1 MESMLGKVDP
11 RSGWALSCG
20 KPDADGKLWVVE
32 HVPRTHRA
40 LVLVVMFPRVTA
52 DAVLLV
58 AAQLG
63 LES

>member
-1 MESMLGKVDP
+1 MESMLRKVDP

-40 LVLVVMFPRVTA
+40 PVVMFPRVTA

-63 LES
+63 LE